1 MTAWVEYQQH
11 KDRQAFETQ
20 LTGNSG
26 LRWVSRLMS
35 VKNDVIVNGLYMDY
49 LLWIG
54 YLHWSLCVVYW
65 SEERGVNLARSI
77 FGWGS
82 LCDWLSPLCDLSGG
96 LLGCFQG
103 CVSSSVMNKGWLK
116 RMSCIT
122 GSVTFISAVRYL
134 SFWIRLESA
143 VTEWISG
150 TEARLFFFNLLW
162 CLACCQLEAA
172 FGDRLSSLKG
182 CTGLLSWQNG
192 HGKND
197 LHLALFI

>member
-1 MTAWVEYQQH
+1 MDCIWIICYEWVI
-11 KDRQAFETQ
+11 FMVFVCCV
-20 LTGNSG
+20 LG
-26 LRWVSRLMS
+26 L
-35 VKNDVIVNGLYMDY
+35 G
-49 LLWIG
+49 
-54 YLHWSLCVVYW
+54 
-65 SEERGVNLARSI
+65 EGVNLARSM

-134 SFWIRLESA
+134 SLWIRLIFV
-143 VTEWISG
+143 VTEC
-150 TEARLFFFNLLW
+150 FFNLLW
-162 CLACCQLEAA
+162 YLACCQLEAA

-182 CTGLLSWQNG
+182 CTGLLSWQSG
-192 HGKND
+192 HGKKY
-197 LHLALFI
+197 LHLALFTLFESFIIVFYVHIIVQLNS